1 MHPTLI
7 KSGNMTETLEFLGA
21 IIKTIIK
28 LPWEFM
34 QQTIRQNLIV
44 GVVIL

>member
-7 KSGNMTETLEFLGA
+7 KSGNMTETLEILGA
-21 IIKTIIK
+21 VIQTIIK
-28 LPWEFM
+28 RPWYFM

-44 GVVIL
+44 GAVIL